1 MARTRIYTPEEMV
14 LRNRAKVKRWRERN
28 HDKNWESSLRWRREN
43 PERWKAIRRKSN
55 HKRNVELR
63 TNVIALLGGK
73 CVHCGYDKDPRAF
86 QIDHING
93 GGIRERKALGSYTK
107 FAKHVLAVNGDGYQL
122 LCANCNQI
130 KRFENKEDFKYKD
143 EATITEA

>member
-1 MARTRIYTPEEMV
+1 MSRPRIYTPEEMV
-14 LRNRAKVKRWRERN
+14 LRNRTKVKRWRERN

-43 PERWKAIRRKSN
+43 PERWKAIKRKSG

-63 TNVIALLGGK
+63 RKVIALFGGK
-73 CVHCGYDKDPRAF
+73 CAHCGYDKDPRAF

-93 GGIRERKALGSYTK
+93 GGWAERKIYITGIKL
-107 FAKHVLAVNGDGYQL
+107 AKHVLEVNGEGYQL

-130 KRFENKEDFKYKD
+130 KRFENKEDFTYKS
-143 EATITEA
+143 EPCV